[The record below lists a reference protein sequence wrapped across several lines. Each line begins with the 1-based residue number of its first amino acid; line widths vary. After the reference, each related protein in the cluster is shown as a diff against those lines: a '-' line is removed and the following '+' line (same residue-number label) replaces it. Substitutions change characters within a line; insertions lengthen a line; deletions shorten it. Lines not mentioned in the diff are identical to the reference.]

1 MYNTVYSISK
11 SGSHKDLS
19 SHSMARTLIYVTV
32 AYNLAWT
39 LSVTDAS
46 CTMTHFDIIGGTFVI
61 VFWLSY
67 VFSSARLRHPFYLT
81 PNVSPTSEDWCAAS
95 HVGSFVWQ
103 LCAAFNQFPIFEFL
117 NLLMTRKKNEIVYFP
132 LDRSPLSCKLSK
144 ICVKLAPPMYSNQI
158 ARIITKA
165 NYVEYVISITSL
177 NQSNASLYSLWLTS
191 LTVIRHRNPN
201 HYTPLDV
208 NSALH
213 SHT

>member
-1 MYNTVYSISK
+1 ME
-11 SGSHKDLS
+11 LS
-19 SHSMARTLIYVTV
+19 SLSCDCLMSFLQRVYVIRSILLPMFLQLV
-32 AYNLAWT
+32 K
-39 LSVTDAS
+39 
-46 CTMTHFDIIGGTFVI
+46 IGVQ
-61 VFWLSY
+61 
-67 VFSSARLRHPFYLT
+67 LRIFGL
-81 PNVSPTSEDWCAAS
+81 
-95 HVGSFVWQ
+95 VWH
-103 LCAAFNQFPIFEFL
+103 LCAAFNQFPIFDFL
-117 NLLMTRKKNEIVYFP
+117 NLFMTRKKNEIVYWNIP
-132 LDRSPLSCKLSK
+132 LDRSSLSCKLSL
-144 ICVKLAPPMYSNQI
+144 ICEKLAHPMYSNQI